1 MSAISLNAGIRA
13 NLLTLQSVADARSQ
27 TQVRLGTGKKVN
39 SPIDNP
45 DAFFT
50 SSNLSTRAGEL
61 TARLD
66 GVAGGVKTLKAA
78 STGIAAMRDLLDQA
92 RGVAL
97 EARALPTPEADAER
111 MASARMF
118 NRLLTQSDTVAEDAS
133 YDGVRMLMNDSLV
146 IEFGGTSGTSTAHL
160 PGFDATSAGP
170 VVVASP
176 QTPAAWTGDNTAIDQ
191 TIERIKTSINNLDT
205 QTGVLETNLSIL
217 TARRTFTEDLIGTL
231 NTGAAELVNAD
242 IQEETA
248 AQLANNSRQEFAT
261 NAMILAAQ
269 STKQVLQLM
278 G

>member
-13 NLLTLQSVADARSQ
+13 NLLTLQSVAESRSQ

-45 DAFFT
+45 DSFFT
-50 SSNLSTRAGEL
+50 SANLSTRAGEL

-66 GVAGGVKTLKAA
+66 GVAGGVKTLRAA
-78 STGIAAMRDLLDQA
+78 STGIAAMRRLLDQA
-92 RGVAL
+92 RSVAL
-97 EARALPTPEADAER
+97 EARALPSPAADAER

-133 YDGVRMLMNDSLV
+133 YDGVRLLMNDSLV
-146 IEFGGTSGTSTAHL
+146 IEFGGTSGTSTAQL

-176 QTPAAWTGDNTAIDQ
+176 QTPANWAGANTAIDQ
-191 TIERIKTSINNLDT
+191 AIETIKTSINNLDV
-205 QTGVLETNLSIL
+205 QTGGLETNLGIL
-217 TARRTFTEDLIGTL
+217 TARRIFTEDLIDTL
-231 NTGAAELVNAD
+231 KKGAADLVNAD

-248 AQLANNSRQEFAT
+248 AQLANNSKQDLAT
-261 NAMILAAQ
+261 TAMTLAAQ
-269 STKQVLQLM
+269 STKQVLQLI